1 MSQIAR
7 NIEGL
12 IGNTPLLELSK
23 TEKAL
28 NLKGRVL
35 AKLEFANPGR
45 SVKDRVALALI
56 NQAEREGLIN
66 KGTTIIE
73 PTSGNTGV
81 GLAIVAASR
90 GYKIILTMPD
100 SMTIERRKLLSA
112 LGARLELTPAYEG
125 MPGAIR
131 RAQQLA
137 REIGNAF
144 IPQQFANKANP
155 EAHRKTTAQEILRDT
170 EGKVD
175 IFISGV
181 GTGGTITGVGE
192 VLRQHNPDAQIIAVE
207 PHDSAVLSGHKPGP
221 HKLQGIG
228 AGFVPPVLNT
238 NIYDE
243 IFRVKNDDAFETAR
257 VLAEQEVKMA
267 ETKKL
272 SLIAFSGDFDKL
284 TAVFTL
290 ATGAAA
296 VGYEVN
302 IFFTF
307 WGLDAIKQKKG
318 RAFIGSN
325 WLTKTFGYMMG
336 GLSVA
341 PNSRFNFLGIGPKI
355 FRYLMR
361 KNNVATLEELVEAA
375 GALGVNMYACEMAM
389 HILGLKKSDFIHEVK
404 DVLGVATFLNIS
416 EGGRTLFI

>member
-90 GYKIILTMPD
+90 GYRIILTMPD
-100 SMTIERRKLLSA
+100 AMTIERRKLLQA

-137 REIGNAF
+137 KEIGNAF

-155 EAHRKTTAQEILRDT
+155 EAHRQTTAQEILRDT

-192 VLRQHNPDAQIIAVE
+192 VLRQHNPDVQIIAVE

-257 VLAEQEVKMA
+257 VLAEQEGLLVGI
-267 ETKKL
+267 
-272 SLIAFSGDFDKL
+272 SS
-284 TAVFTL
+284 
-290 ATGAAA
+290 GAAA
-296 VGYEVN
+296 YAAIEVAKRLENKDKN
-302 IFFTF
+302 IVVLLPDT
-307 WGLDAIKQKKG
+307 GE
-318 RAFIGSN
+318 
-325 WLTKTFGYMMG
+325 
-336 GLSVA
+336 
-341 PNSRFNFLGIGPKI
+341 
-355 FRYLMR
+355 RYLS
-361 KNNVATLEELVEAA
+361 TGLYDYEEE
-375 GALGVNMYACEMAM
+375 E
-389 HILGLKKSDFIHEVK
+389 
-404 DVLGVATFLNIS
+404 
-416 EGGRTLFI
+416 